1 MDKIICGILWV
12 LVSYL
17 IGGINPALIMG
28 KIKKVDL
35 RSEGSK
41 NPGTSNAVLTMGW
54 GVGVL
59 VGVLDIGKGA
69 LCVIIA
75 RLIAPELAWL
85 MAAAGAACVLGHI
98 YPCFLKFKGGKGF
111 AAYVGMMLALNWKFG
126 LIMLVVVAILLIV
139 TDYIVVSTV
148 ANVIALP
155 IFLYITEGWIVGT
168 IVAVVSVIIL
178 ILHRKNY
185 VRIYNGTEVGLR
197 SSFK

>member
-1 MDKIICGILWV
+1 MDKMIYGILWI

-59 VGVLDIGKGA
+59 VGVLDIGKGV

-75 RLIAPELAWL
+75 RLIAPELVWL
-85 MAAAGAACVLGHI
+85 WAASGAACVLGHI

-111 AAYVGMMLALNWKFG
+111 AAYVGLMLALNWKFG
-126 LIMLVVVAILLIV
+126 LIMLVVVAVLLV
-139 TDYIVVSTV
+139 VSDYIVVSTV

-155 IFLYITEGWIVGT
+155 IFLWITEGWLVGCIVS
-168 IVAVVSVIIL
+168 VVSIIIL
-178 ILHRKNY
+178 VLHKKNY
-185 VRIYNGTEVGLR
+185 IRIYKGTEVGLR

>member
-12 LVSYL
+12 LVSCL

-85 MAAAGAACVLGHI
+85 MAAAGVACVLGHI

-168 IVAVVSVIIL
+168 IVAFVSVIIL
-178 ILHRKNY
+178 ILHKKNY